1 MAVDINGRKAE
12 VIEHGRGKPAT
23 RKMREP
29 RKVEDHPAF
38 GMWADRE
45 DMKDVHAWL
54 RKIRTPRYLR
64 DGGTL
69 FSSPPQKSR
78 RKRKP

>member
-1 MAVDINGRKAE
+1 MN
-12 VIEHGRGKPAT
+12 RGT
-23 RKMREP
+23 RIPRPTLAREK
-29 RKVEDHPAF
+29 RAKQKETVSVQSHPAV
-38 GMWADRE
+38 GIWKDRE

-69 FSSPPQKSR
+69 FSPPPRKSR
-78 RKRKP
+78 RKRKS